1 MSKKV
6 YCIAQFLPKEGK
18 ADELFN
24 VLQGLEPNTTREDGC
39 LQYVVTRQISSPFAE
54 GKSFPIAF
62 NEIWANIASF
72 EAHCQR
78 KEITEFFATYCT
90 AETGLAAD
98 WNVCIY
104 SDEPVNFDAPK
115 LA

>member
-6 YCIAQFLPKEGK
+6 YCVAQFLPKPGK
-18 ADELFN
+18 EAALFK
-24 VLQGLEPNTTREDGC
+24 VLQGLEPNTLREDGC
-39 LQYVVTRQISSPFAE
+39 LQYIVTRHQTSPFAE

-62 NEIWANIASF
+62 NEIWADMASF

-78 KEITEFFATYCT
+78 SEIKYFFETYCVAT
-90 AETGLAAD
+90 DGLAAD

-104 SDEPVNFDAPK
+104 TDEPAEYDAPQ
-115 LA
+115 LG